1 MRSVKNGVM
10 KESWM
15 IAFANFAAQ
24 EICCWASIWIAMVK
38 ATIDPVIDR
47 RIDKMIPAILMIFFA
62 VETLFFSEIRDNLR
76 LIYIRGYE

>member
-1 MRSVKNGVM
+1 
-10 KESWM
+10 
-15 IAFANFAAQ
+15 
-24 EICCWASIWIAMVK
+24 MVK